1 MSSLGEAKGMDF
13 AASWEF
19 ITISKEKVR
28 IFYKKKNERRKP
40 FLVKNFPLHRVVL
53 FSCCFIHS
61 NFAPTPN
68 AQHTNFL
75 KGFQSNE
82 RCLRLGCTEK

>member
-28 IFYKKKNERRKP
+28 IFYKKKKWEKKTI
-40 FLVKNFPLHRVVL
+40 FGEKFP
-53 FSCCFIHS
+53 I
-61 NFAPTPN
+61 
-68 AQHTNFL
+68 AQGGSL
-75 KGFQSNE
+75 
-82 RCLRLGCTEK
+82 